1 MLPLSF
7 HLQDMEAKVAQL
19 EETARS
25 RSFPDTL
32 NLRTTATPSAASS
45 SANTSSHVVNTQASG
60 SQPIDVSDVNP
71 TSSASSTSVNSGANS
86 DVNSDVNPASSAS
99 STGVNSG
106 ANSDVNS
113 DVNPSITTTTEV
125 RVDSERAP
133 IDELVEL
140 ASSSSAVQSRVPE
153 VLVEHDNRITA
164 APNSSGGVVI
174 DCSTTRVEKNTP
186 SSSSNAFPSA
196 SIPPTG
202 NGHEP
207 ATFEANNSARKPEVV
222 NPTIAEMF
230 GDSDDDIPMD
240 AVAELTQRD
249 KQRDHGDVE
258 GESQRGEAD
267 DVQGGDATQSQE
279 GEVSSQLSEDSAYR
293 LINSG
298 RNTPCK
304 DENGSYYED
313 ISDEENEDH
322 DERRGGSEDEGE
334 GSNGKRGGDSGD
346 VDGGESGDEEQR
358 GSGSEEGNVGE
369 GRSGNDEEGD
379 EDVEVGEGDE
389 QMANEGNAAA
399 DMLAQA
405 MQEFDLPST
414 SSDLPAAYQS
424 FADDGNVQLS
434 RGAASLR
441 LAPKNG
447 VVSDRYPLTTL
458 VTAQAGFHDRDSAAF
473 AAKIRQDAYTKEN
486 PLMKD
491 TQVKKQSVIT
501 NHMSQPIARQ
511 AVNPTP
517 RHEST
522 PSAPDSTSRGHTA
535 SQRQQQPSS
544 SNQQGVA
551 DPAPQREDKPR
562 HTQQPSSSN
571 QQNVADPAPRREDN
585 PRHTQQPSSSNQQ
598 NVANPASH
606 RQTVPPR
613 QEPSSPSNET
623 NSAKSSSKR
632 PHNPSAPNRQQS
644 SSSCKRMDAADSP
657 SDANGPRG
665 EPLNPSTQ
673 PHQPSTSQSTQRV
686 SPSSSVNQAS
696 IKRKAPTAMPSGF
709 RPPKRPNTSV
719 GASRQSGDLP
729 IVRKDGIANKSKTFN
744 TNKCCQYCFCLFPR
758 RGKNLTARQ
767 HVTIGAC
774 DFIKKNFLEVG
785 VNKKCKNC
793 PKEFTYHKGMYEDII
808 CHFKDENHSCLCHI
822 CGESHLFSDIF
833 SHISSEI
840 LNYFSEG
847 VKCMKCKVQFK
858 SVIPFYH
865 HLESIHLVKDKNAS
879 VFSKFLLDSHPNFE
893 YLLTALLLTHAKEKS

>member
-1 MLPLSF
+1 
-7 HLQDMEAKVAQL
+7 MEAKVAQL

-25 RSFPDTL
+25 RSYPDTI
-32 NLRTTATPSAASS
+32 NLRTTATSSATSS
-45 SANTSSHVVNTQASG
+45 SANTSSHVVNPQASG
-60 SQPIDVSDVNP
+60 SQPIDVSDVSN
-71 TSSASSTSVNSGANS
+71 ASSISVNPVANS
-86 DVNSDVNPASSAS
+86 DVNSDVNSASTAS

-113 DVNPSITTTTEV
+113 GVNPSITTTTKV
-125 RVDSERAP
+125 HVDAERAP
-133 IDELVEL
+133 IDELVDL
-140 ASSSSAVQSRVPE
+140 ASSSSSSRVP
-153 VLVEHDNRITA
+153 VVAVEHNNRITA

-174 DCSTTRVEKNTP
+174 DCSTTRVEKKTP
-186 SSSSNAFPSA
+186 STSSNAFPSA

-207 ATFEANNSARKPEVV
+207 ATFEANNSAPRPEVV
-222 NPTIAEMF
+222 SPTIDEMF
-230 GDSDDDIPMD
+230 GDSDDEIPMD
-240 AVAELTQRD
+240 AVSELTQRD

-258 GESQRGEAD
+258 GESPRGEAGD
-267 DVQGGDATQSQE
+267 GQGGDATQSQE

-313 ISDEENEDH
+313 ISDEED
-322 DERRGGSEDEGE
+322 
-334 GSNGKRGGDSGD
+334 GDG
-346 VDGGESGDEEQR
+346 DGGESGDEEQR
-358 GSGSEEGNVGE
+358 GNGSEEGNVGE
-369 GRSGNDEEGD
+369 GRSGNDEEED

-405 MQEFDLPST
+405 MQEFDLPT
-414 SSDLPAAYQS
+414 TTSDLPAAYQS

-491 TQVKKQSVIT
+491 TQGKKQSVIT
-501 NHMSQPIARQ
+501 DHMSQPIARQ
-511 AVNPTP
+511 AVNPAP
-517 RHEST
+517 RHQST
-522 PSAPDSTSRGHTA
+522 PSAPDSTSQGHTA

-551 DPAPQREDKPR
+551 DPAPRREDKPR
-562 HTQQPSSSN
+562 HIQQPSSSN

-585 PRHTQQPSSSNQQ
+585 PRHTQQPSSSNDQ
-598 NVANPASH
+598 NVANPASR

-613 QEPSSPSNET
+613 QEPSSSSDVM
-623 NSAKSSSKR
+623 NSAKSSSMR
-632 PHNPSAPNRQQS
+632 PSNPSASNRHQPS
-644 SSSCKRMDAADSP
+644 SSSKHMDVADSP
-657 SDANGPRG
+657 TDANRPKC
-665 EPLNPSTQ
+665 EPLHPSTQ
-673 PHQPSTSQSTQRV
+673 SHQPSVSQSTQHV
-686 SPSSSVNQAS
+686 SPSSTVNQAS
-696 IKRKAPTAMPSGF
+696 IKRKAPSAMPSGF
-709 RPPKRPNTSV
+709 RPPKRPNTSI

-729 IVRKDGIANKSKTFN
+729 VVRKDGIAKKSKTLIPS
-744 TNKCCQYCFCLFPR
+744 KCCQYCFCLFPS

-767 HVTIGAC
+767 HVTTGAC
-774 DFIKKNFLEVG
+774 DFIKKNLLEVG

-793 PKEFTYHKGMYEDII
+793 PKEFTYHKSMYEDII

-847 VKCMKCKVQFK
+847 VRCVKCKVQFK
-858 SVIPFYH
+858 SVIPFYR

-879 VFSKFLLDSHPNFE
+879 VFSKFLLDSHHHFN